1 MKKLLTI
8 LSLMITLSSNS
19 QIKIG
24 NPNLINYELEDSL
37 IVMSDRLPERD
48 TVFKVQYQWDN
59 KAYDYLVEK
68 KDSMTTFTLNG
79 EKRLYTDYR
88 KIGGMSY
95 FFGAWASMIG
105 HGYIQTDKVAHF
117 GAGWSMAMGGYFIS
131 KKLKF
136 KHPIVFS
143 IIFASVIGIAK
154 ETVWDGIMQKGNPSI
169 MDAVWTGAGAYF
181 GSITIPMFKT
191 KPVKPRLIQY

>member
-1 MKKLLTI
+1 
-8 LSLMITLSSNS
+8 MITLSSIS

-24 NPNLINYELEDSL
+24 SPNLINYQLDDSL
-37 IVMSDRLPERD
+37 IAMSDRLPERD

-95 FFGAWASMIG
+95 FFGAWGSMIA
-105 HGYIQTDKVAHF
+105 HGYIKTDKVAHF
-117 GAGWSMAMGGYFIS
+117 AAGWSAAIVGYS
-131 KKLKF
+131 LGKKLRL

-143 IIFASVIGIAK
+143 IIFASVIGGLK
-154 ETVWDGIMQKGNPSI
+154 ETVWDGMMHKGNPSV
-169 MDAVWTGAGAYF
+169 MDAVWTGVGGYF
-181 GSITIPMFKT
+181 GAITIPMFKS
-191 KPVKPRLIQY
+191 KPIKPTIIKDYNFINQKL